1 MRWYEQAGTPTLNV
15 KRAGTKIE
23 FEQILPA
30 TPGQNKKAPQ
40 VIPVKWQVIGDD
52 GALSEPQV
60 TILTTQKTTVDLPET
75 ALKHEPFSLSLI
87 QDFSAPVILDF
98 NQDTDSVLRLMAHD
112 PNAFNRWEAGQSLAR
127 NWTNLAADALINPWM
142 IFTKNGKRTRLLS
155 TNGSPFK
162 RPENTLMGQRA

>member
-1 MRWYEQAGTPTLNV
+1 MLKIILGDDAFRNGCNHYFDTLDGSAATVEQFIACFEATSGQDLSQFTCWYEQAGTPTLKV

-60 TILTTQKTTVDLPET
+60 TILTTQKTTVGLPKT
-75 ALKHEPFSLSLI
+75 ALKHSLLVSL
-87 QDFSAPVILDF
+87 
-98 NQDTDSVLRLMAHD
+98 
-112 PNAFNRWEAGQSLAR
+112 
-127 NWTNLAADALINPWM
+127 
-142 IFTKNGKRTRLLS
+142 
-155 TNGSPFK
+155 
-162 RPENTLMGQRA
+162 